1 MKVRLSPRLATNVF
15 ENRTQQNR
23 ICKMKTNKIVG
34 SVPGAKKT
42 NETVHREVVMGIFS
56 VAQTESGSVSEY

>member
-42 NETVHREVVMGIFS
+42 NETVHR
-56 VAQTESGSVSEY
+56 